1 MKNHYNGHRANKR
14 RIDIS
19 VTVEEGKL
27 VDRAKKAV
35 KAVNNK
41 DLLLKLC
48 AYALKGE

>member
-1 MKNHYNGHRANKR
+1 MKPVNHYNGHRANKR

-19 VTVEEGKL
+19 VTPEEGKL

-48 AYALKGE
+48 NHVI